1 MLYPGTEKPL
11 FKQLRDVVMQL
22 IEEGKYKDGDLLPS
36 EREFAERYG
45 ISRVTVRQALNSLV
59 QDGVIIKKQGK
70 GNFVATKRIETKL
83 DSLLGF
89 IEEFV
94 IKNMKCK
101 VSIVKQGYS
110 MAPSEVLSAM
120 QAQDSPEMFLLV
132 RHVIVEDHALGID
145 YTYIPRNIAY
155 QLGEMDFRKVIIYRL
170 LEQRGYNLCSAEQS
184 IIADLPSP
192 QECSLLE
199 VAPKTPMLVRRR
211 VAYVEGNLPVVY
223 SKTVYR
229 GDRYNYTLTLSRYPA
244 ADDPYFLNT
253 L

>member
-11 FKQLRDVVMQL
+11 FKQLRDVVLQM
-22 IEEGKYKDGDLLPS
+22 IEEGKYKPGDLLPS
-36 EREFAERYG
+36 ERELAEEYG

-59 QDGVIIKKQGK
+59 QDGIIFKKQGK

-89 IEEFV
+89 VEEFV
-94 IKNMKCK
+94 IKNMKCQ
-101 VSIVKQGYS
+101 VSIVKQGYET
-110 MAPSEVLSAM
+110 APPEIASAM
-120 QAQDSPEMFLLV
+120 QVQGASEIFLLV
-132 RHVIVEDHALGID
+132 RHIIVEGHALGVD
-145 YTYIPRNIAY
+145 YTYIPRSIAY

-170 LEQRGYNLCSAEQS
+170 LEQRGYKLSSAEQS
-184 IIADLPSP
+184 IIADLPST
-192 QECSLLE
+192 QECLLLE
-199 VAPKTPMLVRRR
+199 VTPKTPMLVRRR

-229 GDRYNYTLTLSRYPA
+229 GDRYHYTLTLSRYSTS
-244 ADDPYFLNT
+244 DHYLLNT